1 MNKPVLIGLNHSWAI
16 DLAPGLNRIGRNP
29 TNDFRIPDAS
39 VSSFHCEI
47 SVSAD
52 SVVVTDLGST
62 NGTFVDGQMI
72 QQSELKPG
80 QTLRLGQAEFKL
92 ERIALEIARPDSSSS
107 TSSSSSVPAS
117 LTQTMKMPVVGD

>member
-1 MNKPVLIGLNHSWAI
+1 LNHSWAI